1 MNNSSEKKLTR
12 LQELEINE
20 EFQKLPEDKKVIL
33 IAGEK
38 ILEMDQYFKGLLSK
52 LSNSRGKIEINP
64 YSFNQNLMEDVL
76 KAVEEKINSSSLVK
90 KEDILELIDQ
100 RYNEEA
106 LAIENKYKFA
116 TKEAIKNMDESF
128 GEALQ
133 RVENLSQF
141 QIQAR
146 EEIRKNQDKIYILEE
161 ELLRQKEK
169 NESLQRIVD
178 ETMEKQNGFGGDFL
192 LNNYEFLGKEFTSFD
207 DFKNF
212 IREESRNIAENEIE
226 KYLHEKDLFSE
237 DISDELKDALQSKKF
252 ASDEIFEMYKKQ
264 VDNDS
269 KLSDLEKLINKQN
282 DEMKLLSEERR
293 GLITA
298 VARLI
303 KNNEITSSEE
313 FVKFLETPDFQEVL
327 KDTTLNIQE
336 IQKIENPNSALT
348 KEEIELL
355 VKKEAIEL
363 VKTKLDELSTKSDD
377 EINEMILKDL
387 ERKNHRENVF
397 FNNEESVES
406 NQRSLETEKKLWEI
420 EKVNSRIAEL
430 QEQLKVQIQENEQLR
445 NELFDEISKNNVDD
459 INSDI
464 INNDYINYINLN
476 DEDDMSKYNYY
487 DGKSP
492 IPGTKITR
500 INNYRINNDLDSNSF
515 DNTQEIINAEVKKIV
530 DETPVVEEEASSWQ
544 ESNQKIVDLENL
556 VQKQEEELHK
566 LRMQNTREVEKIIN
580 TEAMIKQQVASE
592 NDKQKEFMN
601 SLEQT
606 LHQLK
611 ELSNIQAQT
620 VADLERQSRKLEEIE
635 RKVKGQ
641 EQASRYVT
649 HDNLDQIISE
659 KYKSQKESD
668 EYANELRKVEEERRR
683 IEEALELERLRLMSE
698 INLGKDKL
706 NSLDNNQVTQNVETS
721 SKEQKVA
728 DKKEK
733 DVLIVE
739 TPKKKRK
746 QQIFYEIKVHNR
758 PKLTRADLEK

>member
-1 MNNSSEKKLTR
+1 MNNTEKKLTR

-38 ILEMDQYFKGLLSK
+38 ILEMDQYFKELLLR
-52 LSNSRGKIEINP
+52 LSSSQGNVAINP
-64 YSFNQNLMEDVL
+64 TPFKSNETIEDIL
-76 KAVEEKINSSSLVK
+76 KMVDERINSSLLVK

-106 LAIENKYKFA
+106 LVIENKYKFA
-116 TKEAIKNMDESF
+116 TKEAIKNIDESF
-128 GEALQ
+128 GETLQ

-178 ETMEKQNGFGGDFL
+178 DSIEKHKEFNTDFL
-192 LNNYEFLGKEFTSFD
+192 LNNYEFLGKEFSSFE

-212 IREESRNIAENEIE
+212 IREESRTIAENEIE
-226 KYLHEKDLFSE
+226 KYLHEKDLFSDEISE
-237 DISDELKDALQSKKF
+237 DLKDALYNKKL
-252 ASDEIFEMYKKQ
+252 ANDEFLKMYKKQ

-269 KLSDLEKLINKQN
+269 KLNNLEKLIDKQN

-293 GLITA
+293 DLITA
-298 VARLI
+298 VAKLI
-303 KNNEITSSEE
+303 KNNKITSSDE
-313 FVKFLETPDFQEVL
+313 FIDFVDTPDFQEVL
-327 KDTTLNIQE
+327 KDTTLDIQE
-336 IQKIENPNSALT
+336 LQKIENPNSTLSN
-348 KEEIELL
+348 EEIELL
-355 VKKEAIEL
+355 IKKEAIEL
-363 VKTKLDELSTKSDD
+363 VKNKLDELSTKSDD
-377 EINEMILKDL
+377 EINDIILNGF
-387 ERKNHRENVF
+387 RQKNRQNRYQNF
-397 FNNEESVES
+397 QS
-406 NQRSLETEKKLWEI
+406 NDVSLETEKKLSEI
-420 EKVNSRIAEL
+420 EKVNLKIAEL
-430 QEQLKVQIQENEQLR
+430 QNQLKNQIEENENLR
-445 NELFDEISKNNVDD
+445 NELFEEMSKNNIDISNSD
-459 INSDI
+459 TINSE
-464 INNDYINYINLN
+464 YINFTNLSD
-476 DEDDMSKYNYY
+476 DEDDMSKHNYY
-487 DGKSP
+487 DGKNP

-500 INNYRINNDLDSNSF
+500 INNYRINNDLDSSSF
-515 DNTQEIINAEVKKIV
+515 DDTQEIITQEIRKTV
-530 DETPVVEEEASSWQ
+530 DETPVEEEQSSSWQ
-544 ESNQKIVDLENL
+544 ESSQKIVDLENL

-566 LRMQNTREVEKIIN
+566 LRLQNNKEVEKLLN
-580 TEAMIKQQVASE
+580 TEAMIKQQVVIE
-592 NDKQKEFMN
+592 NDKQKEFIN

-641 EQASRYVT
+641 EEASKYVT

-659 KYKSQKESD
+659 KYKSQKVND
-668 EYANELRKVEEERRR
+668 EYFNELRKVEEERKR
-683 IEEALELERLRLMSE
+683 IEEALELERIRLMSE
-698 INLGKDKL
+698 INLGKEKL
-706 NSLDNNQVTQNVETS
+706 NSLENNQFQSTQVQEPS
-721 SKEQKVA
+721 PIKEQKPVE
-728 DKKEK
+728 KK
-733 DVLIVE
+733 DVVIVG